1 MREIIAL
8 GQIAL
13 PYLGIIGTL
22 IGCSL
27 TFYVMSARER
37 KRDQRERYL
46 ELTRRQLEEFYGP
59 MLAMF
64 SDIKTRK
71 DVFQTL
77 KEGASEEYLQLKKQ
91 REFRK
96 AEKVNLDRD
105 YLSQKESER
114 FRTND
119 LPVLRDMHLLFRT
132 KGWLAETSTRELMTT
147 MMPLLEIWE
156 LTANRPI
163 ELKVFEQTLDQN
175 KFFEDLEADL
185 TANQDRLLG
194 DYQDGLID
202 RLNYAVKVLRS
213 TEPPAIKAI
222 PVEEV
227 AEPVEIV

>member
-1 MREIIAL
+1 MHEIKTL
-8 GQIAL
+8 GEVVL
-13 PYLGIIGTL
+13 PYLGIVGTL
-22 IGCSL
+22 IGSTL
-27 TFYVMSARER
+27 TFYVMSARQR

-71 DVFQTL
+71 EVFRNL
-77 KEGASEEYLQLKKQ
+77 KEGAVEEYLQLKKQ
-91 REFRK
+91 REFRR
-96 AEKVNLDRD
+96 AEKVNLDRQ
-105 YLSQKESER
+105 YLTQKESER
-114 FRTND
+114 FLSND
-119 LPVLRDMHLLFRT
+119 LPILRDMHLLFRT
-132 KGWLAETSTRELMTT
+132 KGWLAENSTRELMTT

-194 DYQDGLID
+194 NYQDGLID
-202 RLNYAVKVLRS
+202 SLNYTVKVLRS
-213 TEPPAIKAI
+213 AEPPVINAI
-222 PVEEV
+222 PVEAV
-227 AEPVEIV
+227 AEPVEII

>member
-1 MREIIAL
+1 MHEIKTL
-8 GQIAL
+8 GEVVL
-13 PYLGIIGTL
+13 PYLGIVGTL
-22 IGCSL
+22 IGSTL
-27 TFYVMSARER
+27 TFYVMSARQR

-71 DVFQTL
+71 EVFRNL
-77 KEGASEEYLQLKKQ
+77 KEG
-91 REFRK
+91 
-96 AEKVNLDRD
+96 AEKVNLDRQ
-105 YLSQKESER
+105 YLTQKESER
-114 FRTND
+114 FLSND
-119 LPVLRDMHLLFRT
+119 LPILRDMHLLFRT
-132 KGWLAETSTRELMTT
+132 KGWLAENSTRELMTT

-194 DYQDGLID
+194 NYQDGLID
-202 RLNYAVKVLRS
+202 SLNYTVKVLRS
-213 TEPPAIKAI
+213 AEPPVINAI
-222 PVEEV
+222 PVEAV
-227 AEPVEIV
+227 AEPVEII